1 MEFNSGFKGLI
12 HGVRARTSSLLALH
26 HQHSCERK
34 KSMHNRKLVTLSS
47 TKLFPLRILRIH
59 IAQAHLPVFLVME
72 HCMFPDSAWKAEED
86 TGAAKAANHFRCHLP
101 PDPPLKS

>member
-1 MEFNSGFKGLI
+1 LSDSEKFVQFISNSGNWNWNISQLI

-34 KSMHNRKLVTLSS
+34 KSMHNRKLVTVSS

-59 IAQAHLPVFLVME
+59 IA
-72 HCMFPDSAWKAEED
+72 
-86 TGAAKAANHFRCHLP
+86 
-101 PDPPLKS
+101 